1 MIRPRLSHLVTH
13 AEIHRTGAIYGLQA
27 PTSIPVAP
35 VGDWNTYLIE
45 ATGPRIRV
53 TLNGQLIN
61 DFTSNR
67 RPVAFRD
74 LRVKT

>member
-1 MIRPRLSHLVTH
+1 LS
-13 AEIHRTGAIYGLQA
+13 
-27 PTSIPVAP
+27 
-35 VGDWNTYLIE
+35 